1 MQKKILI
8 VEKHD
13 AVRNA
18 INDWLGDAFPEYF
31 ISCAISGEEAI
42 SIASAAPPDLIIMD
56 ISMSGKKGIE
66 TARRIKKLGSS
77 PKIIMLTPQ
86 ADKIYQGIANESGI
100 NECLPSYKILKTLIP
115 AINRLLCDGY
125 A

>member
-13 AVRNA
+13 AVRA
-18 INDWLGDAFPEYF
+18 ALYDWLGNAYPVHF
-31 ISCAISGEEAI
+31 IFCATSGEEAI
-42 SIASAAPPDLIIMD
+42 SIASTTPPDLIIMD
-56 ISMSGKKGIE
+56 ISLSGKKGIE
-66 TARRIKKLGSS
+66 TARKIKKLRRS

-86 ADKIYQGIANESGI
+86 ADKIYQGIANDSGI
-100 NECLPSYKILKTLIP
+100 NECLPSYKILVTLIP
-115 AINRLLCDGY
+115 AINKLLCDGY

>member
-13 AVRNA
+13 AVRIA
-18 INDWLGDAFPEYF
+18 LNDWLGDAFPNHF
-31 ISCAISGEEAI
+31 IFCATSGEEAI
-42 SIASAAPPDLIIMD
+42 SIASATPPDLIIMD
-56 ISMSGKKGIE
+56 ISLSGKKGIE
-66 TARRIKKLGSS
+66 TARRIKKLRRS

-86 ADKIYQGIANESGI
+86 ADKIYQEIASKSGI
-100 NECLPSYKILKTLIP
+100 NECLPSYKILMTLIP
-115 AINRLLCDGY
+115 AITKLLCDGS